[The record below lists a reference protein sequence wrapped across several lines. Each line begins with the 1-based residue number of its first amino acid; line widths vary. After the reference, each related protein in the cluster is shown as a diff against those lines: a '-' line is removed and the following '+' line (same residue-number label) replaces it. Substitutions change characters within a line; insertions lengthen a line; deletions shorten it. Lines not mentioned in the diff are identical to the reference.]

1 MPERSWRRYVR
12 PMRANLRADIDEEL
26 RFHIEML
33 TQELVAEGWPAP
45 RARAEAERRFGAV
58 APVRDACFTIDQRRH
73 RRARLAD
80 TMSFVADD
88 LRFGARMLRRSTGFS
103 ILAVL
108 CLTLGIG
115 ANAAVYS
122 WVEGILLRPYPA
134 VAHQERL
141 YVLVGTDRATPGGH
155 DGMSWPDFVDLRRSS
170 QLVEAF
176 IADKICGALLSG
188 GDRADWVSGSVV
200 SSNYFDAI
208 GVRPILGRGF
218 MPNEETGRNGH
229 PVIVIAYQIWKE
241 RFGGASDVI
250 GKKVDLNGVPFT
262 IIGVAPREFVGT
274 FVGYAFQF
282 WVPASM
288 QEVFDP
294 PKYKLED
301 RGQRWIEPFVL
312 LKPGVTAQQAE
323 AELSAVTD
331 RLAIEFP
338 LTNRGRGVTVVPLWQ
353 SPFNGASRLGPT
365 LRIAL
370 FVVSFVL
377 LIACAN
383 VANLLLVRSFA
394 RRREMTIRLAL
405 GASRGR
411 LITQLLTEGTI
422 LAVLAAA
429 GGLLVAYWCRNAMVL
444 FYPPRSGVPFH
455 FPAELDWRVL
465 TTSAVVCIGATLLFG
480 LVPALVTSNVDLAG
494 AMKSD
499 AAGVVGARGR
509 SWVRSSLVLVQMSLS
524 FLLLVGAVLLSR
536 SLRTTLNASPGFS
549 QDVIVTALSL
559 PAAYD
564 STRARH
570 FQDDLLQRVQA
581 FGGVESAAFGR
592 VSPFSNRNFSSAPI
606 AVDGYVPPVGVQ
618 PAADY
623 NEVGPG
629 YLSTLGIPLVAGR
642 EFTTDDDERAPLVA
656 IVNEPMAAQYWPNES
671 PLGKRLVVGG
681 RPLRV
686 IGIAKAAKYRSF
698 GEGTLAFFYVPL
710 RQSVSREVALNIR
723 SRASAGTLA
732 PQIRQAIRELDATV
746 APLAIITLRDQVVR
760 STTTQRM
767 AVTLLS
773 VFGGL
778 ALLLAAIG
786 LYGVMSYLVS
796 QSTGELGLRMAL
808 GASGSDVLRFVL
820 SHGMAL
826 TTLGIGLGA
835 LAALG
840 STRLMGDLL
849 YRVSPRDPIAFASA
863 LGLMMLVAIASCL
876 APGIRAARLDPIR
889 ALRRE

>member
-1 MPERSWRRYVR
+1 MRERGWRRYVR
-12 PMRANLRADIDEEL
+12 PIRANLHADVDDEL

-33 TQELVAEGWPAP
+33 MQELVADGWPAP
-45 RARAEAERRFGAV
+45 RARIEAQRRFGAV
-58 APVRDACFTIDQRRH
+58 APVRDACLTIDERRH
-73 RRARLAD
+73 RRAYLAD
-80 TMSFVADD
+80 TMSHFADD
-88 LRFGARMLRRSTGFS
+88 LRFGVRMLRRSMGFS

-115 ANAAVYS
+115 ANAAVFS

-141 YVLVGTDRATPGGH
+141 FVLVGTDRATPGGH
-155 DGMSWPDFVDLRRSS
+155 DGMSWPDFADMRRASRLVD
-170 QLVEAF
+170 AF
-176 IADKICGALLSG
+176 IADKICGAMLRSG
-188 GDRADWVSGSVV
+188 DGADRVAGSIV

-218 MPNEETGRNGH
+218 LPNEEAGRNAH
-229 PVIVIAYQIWKE
+229 AVVVIAYQLWKE
-241 RFGGASDVI
+241 RFAGGSDVI
-250 GKKVDLNGVPFT
+250 GRKLDLNGVPFT
-262 IIGVAPREFVGT
+262 IVGVAPPEFVGT
-274 FVGYAFQF
+274 FVGYSFQF

-301 RGQRWIEPFVL
+301 RGERWIEPFVR
-312 LKPGVTAQQAE
+312 LKPGVTPEQAE
-323 AELSAVTD
+323 AELSAVTE
-331 RLAIEFP
+331 RLAAEFP
-338 LTNRGRGVTVVPLWQ
+338 LTNRGRGIMVVPLWK
-353 SPFNGASRLGPT
+353 SPFNGASTLRPT

-394 RRREMTIRLAL
+394 RRREMTLRLAL
-405 GASRGR
+405 GATRAR
-411 LITQLLTEGTI
+411 LVTQLLTEGTI
-422 LAVLAAA
+422 LAVLAAL

-444 FYPPRSGVPFH
+444 FYPPRSGVAFH

-465 TTSAVVCIGATLLFG
+465 TTSAIVCIAATLLFG
-480 LVPALVTSNVDLAG
+480 LVPALVTSNVDLAA

-509 SWVRSSLVLVQMSLS
+509 SWIRSSLVLVQLSLS
-524 FLLLVGAVLLSR
+524 FLLLVGAVLLGR
-536 SLRTTLNASPGFS
+536 SLRSTLDASPGFS
-549 QDVIVTALSL
+549 QDVVVTALSL

-564 STRARH
+564 SVRARG
-570 FQDDLLQRVQA
+570 FQDDLLRRVQA
-581 FGGVESAAFGR
+581 FGGVQAAAFGR

-606 AVDGYVPPVGVQ
+606 AVDGYVPPSGVQ
-618 PAADY
+618 PSADY

-629 YLSTLGIPLVAGR
+629 YLSTLGIPLIAGR
-642 EFTTDDDERAPLVA
+642 EFTNLDDERAAPVA
-656 IVNEPMAAQYWPNES
+656 IVNEPMAALYWPNEN
-671 PLGKRLVVGG
+671 PLGKRLVIGKRAARVVG
-681 RPLRV
+681 V
-686 IGIAKAAKYRSF
+686 AKVAKYRSF
-698 GEGTLAFFYVPL
+698 SESSLPFFYVPL
-710 RQSVSREVALNIR
+710 RQSFSREIALNIR
-723 SRASAGTLA
+723 SRAGAGTLA
-732 PQIRQAIRELDATV
+732 PQIRQAIRELDPNV

-767 AVTLLS
+767 AVTLLG

-786 LYGVMSYLVS
+786 LYGVMSYVVS

-820 SHGMAL
+820 SHGMTL
-826 TTLGIGLGA
+826 TAMGLGLGVA
-835 LAALG
+835 VALG
-840 STRLMGDLL
+840 STRLLGDLL
-849 YRVSPRDPIAFASA
+849 YRVSPRDPIAFGAA
-863 LGLMMLVAIASCL
+863 LAVMTVVAIAACL
-876 APGIRAARLDPIR
+876 APGVRAARLDPVR